1 MPKKASPA
9 AAAKL
14 ELESLLR
21 GDISCKDA
29 SEEMSP
35 GQMLSLLARLSLKR
49 ALQEALESEVEVFT
63 A

>member
-35 GQMLSLLARLSLKR
+35 GQMLGDVGFSL
-49 ALQEALESEVEVFT
+49 
-63 A
+63 